1 VSIHARLARV
11 RRTDRWRSAGCDD
24 AVVSVAA
31 SPSPMPPLPRRRRRC
46 HVQRRHSSSRVVLEV
61 SLASAKQGYS
71 RHRKNSTKRR
81 RVVGAS
87 IGMTAPNGFA
97 RLPQEWS
104 RCCSKPLAVVQPG
117 RGGDT
122 VSAEALHHL
131 ADVEEIRIGFRRL
144 DGSTRSVPI
153 WVVRVGDD
161 LYVRSVRGPDG
172 GWYRRLRANPDGE
185 VWDGEHRHRVR
196 AEAVTDWARSTKSPA
211 RMRPSTEPARSF
223 SHCSGGGLCRR
234 PCVSTWPDGSPH
246 RRTPPCE

>member
-1 VSIHARLARV
+1 
-11 RRTDRWRSAGCDD
+11 
-24 AVVSVAA
+24 
-31 SPSPMPPLPRRRRRC
+31 
-46 HVQRRHSSSRVVLEV
+46 
-61 SLASAKQGYS
+61 
-71 RHRKNSTKRR
+71 
-81 RVVGAS
+81 
-87 IGMTAPNGFA
+87 
-97 RLPQEWS
+97 
-104 RCCSKPLAVVQPG
+104 
-117 RGGDT
+117 

-131 ADVEEIRIGFRRL
+131 ADVEEIRIGFRRP

-196 AEAVTDWARSTKSPA
+196 AEAVTDGARSTKSPA

-223 SHCSGGGLCRR
+223 SHCSGGGPWRR
-234 PCVSTWPDGSPH
+234 PCVWTRPDDSPH